1 MLDTV
6 LKLLCLF
13 IVYYVF
19 FLTRLWYNFILFVYI
34 NTTRGTIFTIN
45 MITLLFQKFYGCK
58 VYFTTFYYNLKYIS
72 YIVKMG
78 GGGYVVKT
86 YPSIDPIVAPP
97 PPDINYII
105 CVTFNNRERNVVTLA
120 TSRLQAGIRLCGSA
134 CNTCIT
140 ASREKVSAR
149 STCQ

>member
-1 MLDTV
+1 MYFS
-6 LKLLCLF
+6 C
-13 IVYYVF
+13 
-19 FLTRLWYNFILFVYI
+19 LWYNFILFVYI
-34 NTTRGTIFTIN
+34 NTTRGTIFTNN

-58 VYFTTFYYNLKYIS
+58 VYLSTFYYNLKYIS
-72 YIVKMG
+72 YFVKI

-86 YPSIDPIVAPP
+86 YPSIDPIFAPPPPP

-105 CVTFNNRERNVVTLA
+105 CVTFNNRERNIVTLA